1 MADFYFDNICILY
14 VVLLDA
20 GSVTGAEK
28 KKVWERERKSTFLL
42 LQPGFC
48 NLSHASAVSSSY
60 LCRRVTAS
68 YETPWQPEEMFY
80 CDVKTHPSSRSRH
93 YERGCMLYR
102 VCSLNFHRLSC
113 FPSHSAVT
121 GSISNAHAICDMSS
135 PSFDEENKVLEI
147 PYSDRWESALSIFDN
162 HMFSIF
168 PRRFLITD
176 FAGIFFFFF
185 GG

>member
-1 MADFYFDNICILY
+1 MQVASPGL
-14 VVLLDA
+14 
-20 GSVTGAEK
+20 GKKK
-28 KKVWERERKSTFLL
+28 KKVRERKSAFLL
-42 LQPGFC
+42 LLPGFC

-80 CDVKTHPSSRSRH
+80 CDVKTHPSSRSQH

-113 FPSHSAVT
+113 FPSRSAAT

-135 PSFDEENKVLEI
+135 PSLDEENKVLEI
-147 PYSDRWESALSIFDN
+147 PYSDRWESALFIFDN

-168 PRRFLITD
+168 PHWFLITD
-176 FAGIFFFFF
+176 FAGFFLLIYLFLVAREASY
-185 GG
+185 